1 MTKPSIRSFAAG
13 SLAARFLAD
22 AVLTCDES
30 FTVIEHAAV
39 DVGPDGRIT
48 FVGPAAEAPATD
60 AAVLDLGGLLMPGLV
75 NTHAHTPMT
84 LVRGAGD
91 GLPLMAWLTDVM
103 WPREGLMS
111 PSDVWW
117 GMTLGC
123 AEMLR
128 SGVTT
133 TCEMYAFERAVIE
146 AGREAG
152 IRLVMCPGVLSVLD
166 LDRGGSVAGR
176 VSEISDVHA
185 AEHDP
190 DGRVTV
196 GFAPH
201 SAYDLGLEACAELA
215 SAARDL
221 DALLH
226 IHVAETRTEGDALSA
241 AHGGAS
247 VPRLLAEAGALDG
260 RVLAAHGVW
269 LDDDDLAIYAAHDV
283 AVAHCPVSNMKLGS
297 GVARVPEM
305 IARGITVSLAT
316 DGPASNDDLD
326 MWEEVKI
333 ASLLAR
339 VTAHDPTLMSA
350 QQVISMATRAGAHA
364 LGLPTGTLEP
374 GRWADMIRLDID
386 DVAFVPVTS
395 PQELIAHVAWA
406 GGSRH
411 VTDVWVGGERVVA
424 GRVCLTVDESRARYE
439 VQHRAERLARESGT

>member
-1 MTKPSIRSFAAG
+1 MPNGSAG
-13 SLAARFLAD
+13 VAVGARYLAD
-22 AVLTCDES
+22 VVLACDEDFS
-30 FTVIEHAAV
+30 MIERGAV
-39 DVGPDGRIT
+39 DVGADGRLAW
-48 FVGPAAEAPATD
+48 VGAASDAPATD
-60 AAVLDLGGLLMPGLV
+60 APVIDMGGLLMPGLV

-103 WPREGLMS
+103 WPREGRLH
-111 PSDVWW
+111 PEDVWW

-123 AEMLR
+123 VEMLR

-133 TCEMYAFERAVIE
+133 TCEMYAFEHEVID

-152 IRLVMCPGVLSVLD
+152 IRQVMCPGVLSVAHLD
-166 LDRGGSVAGR
+166 DTGGVADRVG
-176 VSEISDVHA
+176 EIAAVHDA
-185 AEHDP
+185 VNDSS
-190 DGRVTV
+190 GLVTI

-201 SAYDLGLEACAELA
+201 SAYDLGVGACAEIA
-215 SAARDL
+215 AAARER

-226 IHVAETRTEGDALSA
+226 IHVAETADEGDALA
-241 AHGGAS
+241 KEHGGAS
-247 VPRLLAEAGALDG
+247 VPRLLADAGALDG
-260 RVLAAHGVW
+260 RVLAAHSVW
-269 LDDDDLAIYAAHDV
+269 LDDADLDIYASTGV

-305 IARGITVSLAT
+305 IDRDITVSLAT

-326 MWEEVKI
+326 LWEEIKI

-339 VTAHDPTLMSA
+339 VTSLDPTVLSA
-350 QQVISMATRAGAHA
+350 QQVISMATRNGAEA
-364 LGLPTGTLEP
+364 LGLHTGVLEP
-374 GRWADMIRLDID
+374 GRWADMIRLDLD

-395 PQELIAHVAWA
+395 PQELVAHVAWA

-424 GRVCLTVDESRARYE
+424 GGVCLTVDESRARYE
-439 VQHRAERLARESGT
+439 VQHRAQRLAQESGT

>member
-1 MTKPSIRSFAAG
+1 MPNDSDGRTDG
-13 SLAARFLAD
+13 ARFLAD
-22 AVLTCDES
+22 VVLTCDEGFS
-30 FTVIEHAAV
+30 TIERGAV
-39 DVGPDGRIT
+39 DVGADGRIAW
-48 FVGPAAEAPATD
+48 VGPVADAPATD
-60 AAVLDLGGLLMPGLV
+60 TPVINVGGLLMPGLV

-103 WPREGLMS
+103 WPREGRLR
-111 PSDVWW
+111 PDDVWW
-117 GMTLGC
+117 GMTLG
-123 AEMLR
+123 AVEMLR

-133 TCEMYAFERAVIE
+133 TCEMYAYEQAVTD
-146 AGREAG
+146 AAREAG
-152 IRLVMCPGVLSVLD
+152 IRLVMCPGVMSVVHAD
-166 LDRGGSVAGR
+166 QSGSVAGR
-176 VSEISDVHA
+176 IDDIARFHA

-201 SAYDLGLEACAELA
+201 SAYDLGVEACAEIA
-215 SAARDL
+215 AAARERDT
-221 DALLH
+221 LLH
-226 IHVAETRTEGDALSA
+226 IHLAETRTEGDALSA

-247 VPRLLAEAGALDG
+247 VPQLLADAGVLEG
-260 RVLAAHGVW
+260 RVLAAHSVW
-269 LDDDDLAIYAAHDV
+269 LDDADLDIYESTGV

-305 IARGITVSLAT
+305 LERGITVSLAT
-316 DGPASNDDLD
+316 DGPGSNDDLD
-326 MWEEVKI
+326 LWEEIKI

-339 VTAHDPTLMSA
+339 VTALDPTLMSA
-350 QQVISMATRAGAHA
+350 QQVISMATRSGAEA
-364 LGLPTGTLEP
+364 LGLHIGVLEP

-395 PQELIAHVAWA
+395 PQELIAHVAWS

-424 GRVCLTVDESRARYE
+424 GQVCLTVDEARARFE
-439 VQHRAERLARESGT
+439 VQHRAQRLAEESGT

>member
-1 MTKPSIRSFAAG
+1 M
-13 SLAARFLAD
+13 
-22 AVLTCDES
+22 
-30 FTVIEHAAV
+30 IERGAV
-39 DVGPDGRIT
+39 DVGADGRLAW
-48 FVGPAAEAPATD
+48 VGAASDAPATD
-60 AAVLDLGGLLMPGLV
+60 APLIDMGGLLMPGLV

-103 WPREGLMS
+103 WPREGRLH
-111 PSDVWW
+111 PEDVWW

-123 AEMLR
+123 VEMLR

-133 TCEMYAFERAVIE
+133 TCEMYSHEQAVLD
-146 AGREAG
+146 AGRQAG
-152 IRLVMCPGVLSVLD
+152 IRLLMCPGVLSVVHLD
-166 LDRGGSVAGR
+166 EGGSVAGR
-176 VSEISDVHA
+176 VSEIAGVHA

-190 DGRVTV
+190 SGRITV

-201 SAYDLGLEACAELA
+201 SAYDLGVDACAEIA
-215 SAARDL
+215 VAAREL

-226 IHVAETRTEGDALSA
+226 IHVAETADEGDALA
-241 AHGGAS
+241 KEHGGAS
-247 VPRLLAEAGALDG
+247 VPRLLADAGALDG
-260 RVLAAHGVW
+260 RVLAAHSVW
-269 LDDDDLAIYAAHDV
+269 LDDADLDIYASAGV

-305 IARGITVSLAT
+305 IDRGITVSLAT

-326 MWEEVKI
+326 LWEEIKI

-339 VTAHDPTLMSA
+339 VTSLDPTVLSA
-350 QQVISMATRAGAHA
+350 QQVISMATRNGAEA
-364 LGLPTGTLEP
+364 LGLHTGVLEP
-374 GRWADMIRLDID
+374 GRWADMIRLDLD

-424 GRVCLTVDESRARYE
+424 GAVCLTVDESRARYE
-439 VQHRAERLARESGT
+439 VQRRALRLARESGT